1 MFHELITNKIL
12 IIPLCSWAIAQLLK
26 VIVVLLQKKQLDVRY
41 FVVSGGM
48 PSSHSSFVSALA
60 SAVAFSEGL
69 GSVAFGI
76 SLIFA
81 LVVMYDAAGIRH
93 SVGQQAVV
101 LNRILREIGERRPA
115 KVLGR
120 DFRELVGHTPFQV
133 VVGGLLGIGTAWIW
147 VSITGI

>member
-1 MFHELITNKIL
+1 MFHELIGNKVL

-26 VIVVLLQKKQLDVRY
+26 VIVVLIQKKQLDVRY

-60 SAVAFSEGL
+60 TAVALSEGL

-76 SLIFA
+76 SMILA

-93 SVGQQAVV
+93 SVGQQASV
-101 LNRILREIGERRPA
+101 LNRILREIGERRPV

-120 DFRELVGHTPFQV
+120 DFKELVGHTPLQV
-133 VVGGLLGIGTAWIW
+133 VVGGLLGIGTAWLWFI
-147 VSITGI
+147 ITGS

>member
-1 MFHELITNKIL
+1 MFHELINNQIL

-26 VIVVLLQKKQLDVRY
+26 VVVVLLQKKQLDVRY

-48 PSSHSSFVSALA
+48 PSSHSAFVSALA
-60 SAVAFSEGL
+60 TAVAFSEGL

-76 SLIFA
+76 SVIFA
-81 LVVMYDAAGIRH
+81 SVVMYDAAGIRH
-93 SVGQQAVV
+93 SVGQQAAV
-101 LNRILREIGERRPA
+101 LNRILREIGERRPV

-133 VVGGLLGIGTAWIW
+133 VVGGLLGIATAWSW
-147 VSITGI
+147 ITISGV